1 MGVDIGHK
9 YIGGFKPQTN
19 AWGRSPM
26 LLGADD
32 GFEFN
37 SESIDSNVAL
47 VMNDGL
53 FGGPYRRKG
62 SPGNITPGGDF
73 PADLYYRCDPTH
85 KMLAQIF
92 GLDSYTS
99 LGGGAHQHD
108 LVMQTGALTGIF
120 GTLVFP
126 GPEGIKEL
134 GSAKITGVTISWDES
149 RQRGVATFSTVA
161 HDSNENVGSP
171 DDDFVVVSVAAA
183 NGPLIITAAAQ
194 ADFGYSAAPSPI
206 FITKDAGVTAITVT
220 LEVLDRFKVQRTVV
234 LTTADFVSNVA
245 TDLLYGRQVLSGTVS
260 GLAGAGNIKIGITNG
275 VNNASTVSGI
285 TTSADRHEIL
295 FSQIEFLAKQQGDA
309 GALTAATSSAE
320 NDEFFV
326 SKLEVSIKGSPDSRV
341 TSEYGNRIS
350 EPVQGGGGWPTCGIN
365 VGFSAHTSNSRRK
378 LFAARAKDDLRA
390 IVRLIGPTIP
400 SSSPAVAQSMTL
412 FLNAIQYATG
422 DKKVGGPGVIPVDYA
437 GEAHQAVAVPGDFP
451 AGTDEPC
458 MIRVVNG
465 RSSAYI

>member
-1 MGVDIGHK
+1 VGVDIGHK

-26 LLGADD
+26 LLGAGD
-32 GFEFN
+32 GFEFG
-37 SESIDSNVAL
+37 SESIEDNVAL
-47 VMNDGL
+47 VMNEQM

-73 PADLYYRCDPTH
+73 PADLYYRDDAVH
-85 KMLAQIF
+85 KMLAQVF

-120 GTLVFP
+120 GTLAFP
-126 GPEGIKEL
+126 GPEGTKEL
-134 GSAKITGVTISWDES
+134 GSAKIVGVTISWDES
-149 RQRGVATFSTVA
+149 RQRGLATFSTVA

-183 NGPLIITAAAQ
+183 AGPLTITAGAQ

-206 FITKDAGVTAITVT
+206 FVTKDAGVTAITVT
-220 LEVLDRFKVQRTVV
+220 LEVIDRFKVQKTVT
-234 LTTADFVSNVA
+234 LTTADFVANVA
-245 TDLLYGRQVLSGTVS
+245 TDLLYVRQVLSGAVS
-260 GLAGAGNIKIGITNG
+260 GLTGSGNIKIGITNG
-275 VNNASTVSGI
+275 VNNAATVAAI
-285 TTSADRHEIL
+285 TTGADRHEIL
-295 FSQIEFLAKQQGDA
+295 FSQLEFLAKPQGDA

-326 SKLEVSIKGSPDSRV
+326 SKLEVSIKHTPDSRV

-350 EPVQGGGGWPTCGIN
+350 QPVLGGGGWPTCGFTA
-365 VGFSAHTSNSRRK
+365 GFSAHTSNSRRK
-378 LFAARAKDDLRA
+378 LFAQRAKDDLRA

-400 SSSPAVAQSMTL
+400 ASSPAVAQSMTL
-412 FLNAIQYATG
+412 YLNGIQYATG
-422 DKKVGGPGVIPVDYA
+422 GKKVGGPGVIPTDYA
-437 GEAHQAVAVPGDFP
+437 GEAHQAVAVPADFP

-458 MIRVVNG
+458 MIRIVNG